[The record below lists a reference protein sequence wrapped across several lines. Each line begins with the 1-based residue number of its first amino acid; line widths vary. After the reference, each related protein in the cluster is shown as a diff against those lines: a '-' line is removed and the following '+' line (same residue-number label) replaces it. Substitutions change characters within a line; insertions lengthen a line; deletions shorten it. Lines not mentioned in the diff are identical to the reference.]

1 MKSALRFGAL
11 AIPLLG
17 ISAAALLIAANVHL
31 SEPDGLTVHEWGTF
45 TSVAGQDGSAI
56 EWDTLGCKSDL
67 PGFVH
72 DYGYRG
78 FKWTLQGTVRME
90 TPVMYFYSSHELEA
104 HVKVDFPQ
112 GLITE
117 WYPQADYETYHG
129 SAVRPQPA
137 NQHGLVSSLGG
148 RIEWRNIK
156 VQPGTT
162 PALPVENGAS
172 RYYAARQT
180 DAAPVAV
187 GGQHEKF
194 LFYRGVGRFP
204 IPLSAWVSGAGTVTV
219 ENRGHEPVPAVIL
232 FENRAG
238 RLGYRMAGAVAGS
251 ATLDAPQLNGS
262 IGQLRHDLES
272 ALIAQGLYPKEAQAM
287 VETWQDSWFEEGSRL
302 IYLVPV
308 SAVDAVLPLQVDP
321 APSQTVRVFVGRIEL
336 VTPATER
343 AVESAVA
350 QSDWTAL
357 DRYRRFLAPI
367 LARVYSGDPDR
378 AGQVEQQFRN
388 FQASSGSGGC
398 R

>member
-1 MKSALRFGAL
+1 MKSAFRFVPFAAPVL
-11 AIPLLG
+11 AV
-17 ISAAALLIAANVHL
+17 SAAAFLMAANIRSVQP
-31 SEPDGLTVHEWGTF
+31 SDLTVHEWGTF
-45 TSVAGQDGSAI
+45 TSVAGEDGSAI
-56 EWDTLGCKSDL
+56 EWDALGCKSDL

-90 TPVMYFYSSHELEA
+90 TPVMYFYSSHELDA
-104 HVKVDFPQ
+104 HVKVEFPQ

-117 WYPQADYETYHG
+117 WYPQADYQIHQHDMH
-129 SAVRPQPA
+129 SVVR
-137 NQHGLVSSLGG
+137 SLGG
-148 RIEWRNIK
+148 TIEWKNVK
-156 VQPGTT
+156 VQPRAT
-162 PALPVENGAS
+162 PALPVESAPS

-180 DAAPVAV
+180 DAAPLAV
-187 GGQHEKF
+187 GDQHEKF

-219 ENRGHEPVPAVIL
+219 ENRGQEPVPSVIL

-238 RLGYRMAGAVAGS
+238 RLGYRMAGAVAGA

-262 IGQLRHDLES
+262 FPQLRHDLES
-272 ALIAQGLYPKEAQAM
+272 ALVAQGLYPKEAQAM

-302 IYLVPV
+302 IYIVPA
-308 SAVDAVLPLQVDP
+308 SAVDAILPLQVDP

-350 QSDWTAL
+350 KSDWPAL
-357 DRYRRFLAPI
+357 DQYRRFLAPI
-367 LARVYSGDPDR
+367 LARVYSGYPDR
-378 AGQVEQQFRN
+378 AGEIEQQFRES
-388 FQASSGSGGC
+388 QGC